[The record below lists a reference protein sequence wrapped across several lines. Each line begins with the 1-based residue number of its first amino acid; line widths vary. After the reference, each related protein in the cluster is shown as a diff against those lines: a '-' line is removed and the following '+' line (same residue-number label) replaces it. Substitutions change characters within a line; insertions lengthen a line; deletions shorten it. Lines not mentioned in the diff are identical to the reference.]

1 MPPRSS
7 PSPKNIYPQ
16 NDVAT
21 YRDLLLFEE
30 RLKSTAASLQQRKAR
45 YQLFLVQLLCV
56 IAFLLLEVLLP
67 PDISLIAIPLR
78 AVLVRLLPDIY
89 TPEAAAEV
97 RVHPYFATGL
107 LFVSV
112 TTLALFFA
120 SGTYADKIAYA
131 NKYVPH
137 ANKTLRSFNMVL
149 NVRQPPLRSKLK
161 LWHLNPLAFFIPR
174 PPIEETVPT
183 PVSTPSHSRVPSL
196 VSPPSNTK
204 SPKSPGP
211 GPGSSSTTLTYTHLS
226 PVTQTLPTQSPSP
239 PTPIPIAPMPPTTNP
254 RGELRFSSRI
264 DKAFREGY
272 ERYRANFE
280 RRRAEREQ
288 QARIAQ
294 AWAWWPA
301 WLRFGKQP
309 QTGQAPVSAGLGVGL
324 DTVSG
329 KRSGTPPNPL
339 LTITPPPPTPPATR
353 RERERQRML
362 SGGLAE
368 RRGTPPLGMPMQRD
382 SSPPANPRMQTRA
395 SSRRASGIPDL
406 DDSGVLRR

>member
-1 MPPRSS
+1 MAPRSS
-7 PSPKNIYPQ
+7 PSPKTTYPQ

-78 AVLVRLLPDIY
+78 AVL
-89 TPEAAAEV
+89 
-97 RVHPYFATGL
+97 
-107 LFVSV
+107 
-112 TTLALFFA
+112 
-120 SGTYADKIAYA
+120 IAYA

-196 VSPPSNTK
+196 VSPPSNPK
-204 SPKSPGP
+204 SPKSPGS

-309 QTGQAPVSAGLGVGL
+309 QTGQAPVSAGLGVGV
-324 DTVSG
+324 DSVSG
-329 KRSGTPPNPL
+329 RRSGTPPNPL
-339 LTITPPPPTPPATR
+339 LTVTPPPPTPPATR